1 MVWLTKTL
9 SIYYLF
15 VLSGNFAFAGPYI
28 AFGDL
33 RGHIEPCGCNPATDL
48 GGIARIGGFVDLE
61 RSRYPE
67 LEVYSLGSNFH
78 FDKFN
83 VADEFIEL
91 SLIHMKPTA
100 MLFGKTEWINRQQIK
115 KKSKYLL
122 TNNDQYRGLKQ
133 VKRFIVT
140 KSNLIFG
147 FLEMDGK
154 TLKKT
159 HLDFLKKKKSLNPG
173 KNVIILYAGTDS
185 GLGLLEHS
193 LSGSVILASNFRPL
207 ATEVDDAEKR
217 NEDLLYKGQNNKI
230 KIVPLGGQGVVV
242 SKISRVDLNSLVN
255 TAPCNRNDSAGL
267 PSRCDKTNTFDLTK
281 TMPVYDDFHWLSRDS
296 IYSNY
301 MDKLLV
307 SYRLAAKDSYGRIA
321 KSKLKYKKHSN
332 YVGSLACKKCHPS
345 IYKIYERSAHA
356 RAFKTL
362 KLLDQ
367 HENESC
373 VGCHVVGFNEKGGFI
388 SEKESPHLRG
398 VGCEHCHGPRKMH
411 AQNPAGSGLEQK
423 KKSLNTARNVCID
436 CHKPP
441 HSSNFDYSNYWPKIA
456 HGFSN

>member
-115 KKSKYLL
+115 KKSEYLL

-159 HLDFLKKKKSLNPG
+159 HLDFLKKKKKSLNPG

-185 GLGLLEHS
+185 GLVLLEHS

-207 ATEVDDAEKR
+207 ATEVDDAEK
-217 NEDLLYKGQNNKI
+217 KGT
-230 KIVPLGGQGVVV
+230 
-242 SKISRVDLNSLVN
+242 R
-255 TAPCNRNDSAGL
+255 AY
-267 PSRCDKTNTFDLTK
+267 FTK
-281 TMPVYDDFHWLSRDS
+281 
-296 IYSNY
+296 
-301 MDKLLV
+301 
-307 SYRLAAKDSYGRIA
+307 GRIIR
-321 KSKLKYKKHSN
+321 SKLFPW
-332 YVGSLACKKCHPS
+332 VGR
-345 IYKIYERSAHA
+345 E
-356 RAFKTL
+356 
-362 KLLDQ
+362 
-367 HENESC
+367 
-373 VGCHVVGFNEKGGFI
+373 
-388 SEKESPHLRG
+388 
-398 VGCEHCHGPRKMH
+398 
-411 AQNPAGSGLEQK
+411 
-423 KKSLNTARNVCID
+423 
-436 CHKPP
+436 
-441 HSSNFDYSNYWPKIA
+441 W
-456 HGFSN
+456 